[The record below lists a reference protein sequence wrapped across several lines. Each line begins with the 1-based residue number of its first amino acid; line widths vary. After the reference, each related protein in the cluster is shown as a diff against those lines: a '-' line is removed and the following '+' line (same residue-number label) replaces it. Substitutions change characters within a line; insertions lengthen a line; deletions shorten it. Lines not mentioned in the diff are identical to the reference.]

1 MAKEKM
7 NLKYVLYMSILIL
20 ILVLSGGCKKDNAKD
35 NTDVQKEEESSSPK
49 KKVDDSMSLTAE
61 SVLMTVGDMPITYE
75 EVLFYIFQL
84 KGQYEPSLGEEVW
97 NYEYLEGKKFGDYAK
112 EEIIRHLTELNVINQ
127 QARSQGID
135 LSEDEI
141 EEIKD
146 LVVEYMENVDVE
158 LAEKYG
164 ITSDLVEKVYGDNL
178 LANKMFDIT
187 TGEIDTSIPDE
198 EARQVTIDY
207 LVVLTKGTTK
217 DGVVVDFS
225 EEEKKEA
232 LARAKQLRKEAKSA
246 ENFYLF
252 AEANSDVQ
260 TVRVTY
266 GEDNKP
272 KGFGEKG
279 FEMETGKLSGVITG
293 EDGYYIIYSKSHFDE
308 EATMQKKEDIIS
320 ERQSEV
326 FEKAYTEWSKN
337 YEVVVGS
344 KLFEQIQF

>member
-1 MAKEKM
+1 MVKGK
-7 NLKYVLYMSILIL
+7 NKVKHFLYISLFVLVILFCN
-20 ILVLSGGCKKDNAKD
+20 GCKKGDTKENTNLTEENKKIENVDN
-35 NTDVQKEEESSSPK
+35 SSTLTS
-49 KKVDDSMSLTAE
+49 DS
-61 SVLMTVGDMPITYE
+61 VVMTIGDIPVTYE

-97 NYEYLEGKKFGDYAK
+97 EYEYLEGKTFGDYAK

-141 EEIKD
+141 EEIKE
-146 LVVEYMENVDVE
+146 LVADYMENVDQE
-158 LAEKYG
+158 SAEKYG
-164 ITSDLVEKVYGDNL
+164 ITSELVEKVYGDNL

-187 TGEIDTSIPDE
+187 TGEVDTSIPDE

-217 DGVVVDFS
+217 DGIKVDFS
-225 EEEKKEA
+225 EKEKKEA
-232 LARAKQLRKEAKSA
+232 LARAKELRKEAKSA

-272 KGFGEKG
+272 DGFGEKG

-293 EDGYYIIYSKSHFDE
+293 KDGYYIIYSESDFNE
-308 EATMQKKEDIIS
+308 EATMQKKEDMIS
-320 ERQSEV
+320 ERQSQV

-344 KLFEQIQF
+344 KLWEQIQF